1 MAYLYKRTI
10 RIYDGPR
17 DPEDFYNENYLND
30 EYPCLEPTNSDIPY
44 ISIQQYCPSME
55 ELGDVYEDFRVRH
68 LRIND
73 DPDMTFVVLDEGFS
87 PNEGALANLLGKRS
101 EEFMALASMAVRSTG
116 PLSSL
121 IENFRT
127 TIDRCGLEYAAVK
140 APTDS
145 YYIDSITFTE
155 SELASFD
162 LSRFYSLEVW
172 FETIEIEDSEIGY
185 FAGSGEERQSE
196 QKEFLILG
204 PCPQKVSLPISVSS
218 PAFAPIFLGDLDELY
233 ENDDTLT
240 MLVGYA
246 AGSNT

>member
-17 DPEDFYNENYLND
+17 DPEDFYNENYFND
-30 EYPCLEPTNSDIPY
+30 EYPCLEPTSSDIPY

-116 PLSSL
+116 ALSSL
-121 IENFRT
+121 IENFRI
-127 TIDRCGLEYAAVK
+127 TIGKCGLEHGAVK
-140 APTDS
+140 VPTDS
-145 YYIDSITFTE
+145 YYIDSISFTE

-162 LSRFYSLEVW
+162 LSRLYSLEVW
-172 FETIEIEDSEIGY
+172 FETIEIDDREIGY
-185 FAGSGEERQSE
+185 VIGSDEATASE
-196 QKEFLILG
+196 QKEFLILDQL
-204 PCPQKVSLPISVSS
+204 PQKVSLHISADS
-218 PAFAPIFLGDLDELY
+218 PTSAPTFLGDLDELY
-233 ENDDTLT
+233 EDEDTIT